1 MLPMHFMSP
10 HVLST
15 QEEPS
20 ETTMG
25 FTRHNTIKSLIK
37 SRRTRFPT
45 TKISTTKWSKMHRP
59 RDKFIYELLSEWNVQ
74 YQQQFDGS
82 EQFKCLSAILCSNQK
97 VERPSTANIVPSC
110 RTEQCIRRTINTLC
124 SRTERCNRRRRTTC
138 DCMSNLAMARYTAC
152 KRIETDTIMSER
164 KGSSICVLQSKPLEP
179 SINSIR

>member
-25 FTRHNTIKSLIK
+25 FTRHNTINSLIK

-59 RDKFIYELLSEWNVQ
+59 RDKFIYELLPQWYDQ
-74 YQQQFDGS
+74 HQQQFTRS

-97 VERPSTANIVPSC
+97 VERPSITNIVPSC
-110 RTEQCIRRTINTLC
+110 RTEQCIRRTIDTLC
-124 SRTERCNRRRRTTC
+124 SRTERCNRRRRAAC
-138 DCMSNLAMARYTAC
+138 NCMSHMAMARCAVLR
-152 KRIETDTIMSER
+152 RIETDTILSER
-164 KGSSICVLQSKPLEP
+164 NGSSVCVLQSKPLE
-179 SINSIR
+179 SIESIR

>member
-25 FTRHNTIKSLIK
+25 FTRRHTINSLIK

-59 RDKFIYELLSEWNVQ
+59 RDKFVYELLSERNVQ
-74 YQQQFDGS
+74 CQQQFAGP
-82 EQFKCLSAILCSNQK
+82 EQFKCLSAILCTNQK
-97 VERPSTANIVPSC
+97 VERAPTANIVPSC

-124 SRTERCNRRRRTTC
+124 SRTERCNRRRRTAC
-138 DCMSNLAMARYTAC
+138 DCVSNMAMARYTTC
-152 KRIETDTIMSER
+152 RRIETDTVLHER
-164 KGSSICVLQSKPLEP
+164 KGSSVCVLQSKSLEP
-179 SINSIR
+179 SIESIR